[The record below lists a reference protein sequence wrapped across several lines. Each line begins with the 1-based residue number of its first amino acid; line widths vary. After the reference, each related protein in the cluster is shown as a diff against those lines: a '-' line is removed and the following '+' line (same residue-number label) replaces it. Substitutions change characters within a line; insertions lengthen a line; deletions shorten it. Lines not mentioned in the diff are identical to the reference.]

1 MLTYKITTEKSNS
14 GSPILIKRNGS
25 MYVVAIHKGVDQ
37 NRENNWGRMITTD
50 VALNI
55 VVWEK

>member
-14 GSPILIKRNGS
+14 GSPILIKRNES
-25 MYVVAIHKGVDQ
+25 IFVVAVHKGVDE

-55 VVWEK
+55 ALWEK